1 MRLASTVAALSLL
14 AAVAC
19 AGGGGTPP
27 SASKA
32 DAEIQQSTPPCMGN
46 TDGDCPSGNPMQDY

>member
-1 MRLASTVAALSLL
+1 MRLPIAVAALSIL
-14 AAVAC
+14 ASLAC
-19 AGGGGTPP
+19 AGGGSTPP

-46 TDGDCPSGNPMQDY
+46 TDGDCPSGNPMEDY